1 MMHFEGYGYRAST
14 FEQTYHCYPASFID
28 KPQLEAG
35 DKIIMPQSAL
45 DRLVSL
51 HIEYPMLFEV
61 HNAAAERTSHCGVL
75 EFVAE
80 EGMIYMPHWMMQKLL
95 LQEGDLVSIK
105 NANLPKGKYVK
116 LQPHTTDY
124 LDISNHKAI
133 LEKTLRNFSCLSTG
147 DSIMVAY
154 NSKKYYIDIVETK
167 PSNAICIIK
176 ADCMVEL
183 VPPFDYKEP
192 VPVKPAV
199 PANTEAATGR
209 TLDGKLSKD
218 KDVVGGVIPLC
229 LAKVKT
235 PALMKLKML
244 VDNHNEV
251 HQYWELEVDEQV
263 KGEMRRSVFQGPAV
277 STGGADPVGEIET
290 PEPDATSCPSS
301 IRGGGIGGIE
311 AFGSG
316 PRIPYTPEIKGYN
329 PEYTRPVFHNAFHN
343 DLWAFSIDEESTIQ
357 PLRHTAAQAGCLVWS
372 ANILSIKL
380 LRSIVGYPVNLYGS
394 VYVRDDLDRK
404 RVYLFRRDQH
414 NTQLVKSPEESLVFT
429 GPSRGLVISDNLFFE
444 IDLKMRCDREVDGM
458 NFSQGSMQYS
468 HAANGSWIVDHRSCL
483 LVDELATEMSTV
495 ELMYAPV
502 QRAVEASIRIN
513 ALGSHRNGVLPLYG
527 KVTAF
532 ITETPEEIVLFDSE
546 ASGAAMNIRDDGSFE
561 LWRSVIS
568 VPIDGSLTLS

>member
-1 MMHFEGYGYRAST
+1 
-14 FEQTYHCYPASFID
+14 
-28 KPQLEAG
+28 
-35 DKIIMPQSAL
+35 
-45 DRLVSL
+45 
-51 HIEYPMLFEV
+51 
-61 HNAAAERTSHCGVL
+61 
-75 EFVAE
+75 
-80 EGMIYMPHWMMQKLL
+80 
-95 LQEGDLVSIK
+95 
-105 NANLPKGKYVK
+105 
-116 LQPHTTDY
+116 
-124 LDISNHKAI
+124 
-133 LEKTLRNFSCLSTG
+133 
-147 DSIMVAY
+147 MVAY

-316 PRIPYTPEIKGYN
+316 PAFPTLQKSKGTTRSIQGLCSTTPSTTTYGLSALMKSQLFSHCATQLHKQAASSGL
-329 PEYTRPVFHNAFHN
+329 PTSFPSSCSVP
-343 DLWAFSIDEESTIQ
+343 LWATQSI
-357 PLRHTAAQAGCLVWS
+357 
-372 ANILSIKL
+372 
-380 LRSIVGYPVNLYGS
+380 Y
-394 VYVRDDLDRK
+394 
-404 RVYLFRRDQH
+404 
-414 NTQLVKSPEESLVFT
+414 
-429 GPSRGLVISDNLFFE
+429 
-444 IDLKMRCDREVDGM
+444 M
-458 NFSQGSMQYS
+458 
-468 HAANGSWIVDHRSCL
+468 
-483 LVDELATEMSTV
+483 
-495 ELMYAPV
+495 
-502 QRAVEASIRIN
+502 
-513 ALGSHRNGVLPLYG
+513 
-527 KVTAF
+527 
-532 ITETPEEIVLFDSE
+532 VLF
-546 ASGAAMNIRDDGSFE
+546 M
-561 LWRSVIS
+561 
-568 VPIDGSLTLS
+568 